1 MFVNEAK
8 TKKHPFYEKVKSI
21 IRIFKKQHD
30 VIYLGEKVEKSS
42 LILSNHVGM
51 SAPLSWELYPE
62 FSFRFW
68 GTYEMNGNLKTVYK
82 YLSETYF
89 YNKMHWPLVLSKL
102 FCLIAA
108 PVMKGFYK
116 GLEVIST
123 YTDLRLKETINT
135 SLEVL
140 DKGHN
145 IIIFPEDSS
154 KGYYDKLTKF
164 YSGFLFLAKTC
175 YKKGKDVPIFI
186 AYYHKKKRKLV
197 IDKPIK
203 YSELLEK
210 YKELSQ
216 DEIALKLLERC
227 NTIGEEIANNK
238 Y

>member
-1 MFVNEAK
+1 M
-8 TKKHPFYEKVKSI
+8 PF
-21 IRIFKKQHD
+21 
-30 VIYLGEKVEKSS
+30 S
-42 LILSNHVGM
+42 LQQ
-51 SAPLSWELYPE
+51 E
-62 FSFRFW
+62 
-68 GTYEMNGNLKTVYK
+68 
-82 YLSETYF
+82 
-89 YNKMHWPLVLSKL
+89 
-102 FCLIAA
+102 
-108 PVMKGFYK
+108 
-116 GLEVIST
+116 
-123 YTDLRLKETINT
+123 
-135 SLEVL
+135 
-140 DKGHN
+140 
-145 IIIFPEDSS
+145 
-154 KGYYDKLTKF
+154 YYDKLTKF